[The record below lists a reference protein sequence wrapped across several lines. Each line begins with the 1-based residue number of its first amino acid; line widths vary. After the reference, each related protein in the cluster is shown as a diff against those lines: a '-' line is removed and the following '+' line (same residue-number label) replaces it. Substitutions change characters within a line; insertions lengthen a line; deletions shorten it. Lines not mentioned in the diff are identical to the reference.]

1 MKYSILSRNREC
13 KPRTVKFGNFYLFID
28 SKVLRKRVNAMVKEM
43 MERPFEYYDQEGV
56 NKIIN
61 VVSKLQNIVEVDEV
75 K

>member
-1 MKYSILSRNREC
+1 M
-13 KPRTVKFGNFYLFID
+13 G
-28 SKVLRKRVNAMVKEM
+28 KEM

>member
-1 MKYSILSRNREC
+1 MSKLPFFQRMMMKYTMN
-13 KPRTVKFGNFYLFID
+13 VMQ
-28 SKVLRKRVNAMVKEM
+28 SKQSVSNAMVKEM